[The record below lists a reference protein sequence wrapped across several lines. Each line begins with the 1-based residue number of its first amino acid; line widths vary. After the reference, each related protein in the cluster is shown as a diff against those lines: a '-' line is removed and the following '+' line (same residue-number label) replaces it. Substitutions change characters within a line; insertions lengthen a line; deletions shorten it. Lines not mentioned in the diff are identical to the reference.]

1 MTPASESL
9 VALTMTMKRIV
20 GCLLL
25 LGPIEQHFQISP
37 EMPEAFRGD
46 LRPALGLGQDEGALD
61 HGLGVKPK
69 ALRVP
74 RRIGSIAGLGCGNV
88 LGDLGG
94 MGADMRVAGFAN
106 GGVDSKVS

>member
-1 MTPASESL
+1 MA
-9 VALTMTMKRIV
+9 
-20 GCLLL
+20 
-25 LGPIEQHFQISP
+25 
-37 EMPEAFRGD
+37 EAFRGD

-74 RRIGSIAGLGCGNV
+74 RRIGSIAGLGFGDV

-94 MGADMRVAGFAN
+94 MGADMRVAGFAEWRD
-106 GGVDSKVS
+106 GTRRSPEPSCRAGR